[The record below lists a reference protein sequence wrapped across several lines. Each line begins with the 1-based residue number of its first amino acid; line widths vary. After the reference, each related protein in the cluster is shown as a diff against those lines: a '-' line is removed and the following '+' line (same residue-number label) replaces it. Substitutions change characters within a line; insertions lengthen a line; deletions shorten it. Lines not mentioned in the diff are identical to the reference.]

1 MAQTFQEWEGAA
13 EARGEARGDARGD
26 ARQRRLVVRQAS
38 RRFGTG
44 TGERLAELV
53 EPMGA
58 EELGHVGDAVVDS
71 RTGEELLE
79 QVSNGVS
86 STH

>member
-1 MAQTFQEWEGAA
+1 MAQTFQEWRGKARAEGRA
-13 EARGEARGDARGD
+13 EGR
-26 ARQRRLVVRQAS
+26 RRLVVRLAS

-53 EPMGA
+53 KPMGA
-58 EELGHVGDAVVDS
+58 EELGHVGDVVVDS